1 MRRILPVLL
10 LVAAVALSLQACN
23 REPKPDHQGVFVV
36 VGGQI
41 MEVPGVSTETEFTS
55 EGFAINSFTG
65 EPKVK
70 LRGSDYYFILFGD
83 YKPTDYTK
91 FDERPNRKYEQS
103 STASYTADLT
113 TGPVKGEPEMHK
125 VNCTRVLGPGV
136 YVLTVQ
142 KGDAALHFPI
152 EKLE

>member
-1 MRRILPVLL
+1 MRRISPLLL

-23 REPKPDHQGVFVV
+23 REPKPDHKGVFVL
-36 VGGQI
+36 VGDKI
-41 MEVPGVSTETEFTS
+41 MEVSGVTVDTEFTN
-55 EGFAINSFTG
+55 EGFAINSFVG
-65 EPKVK
+65 EPKIK
-70 LRGSDYYFILFGD
+70 LRGSDYYFILYGD

-91 FDERPNRKYEQS
+91 FEERPNSRYEQS
-103 STASYTADLT
+103 STATYTADLT

-125 VNCTRVLGPGV
+125 VTCTRVLGPGV

-142 KGDAALHFPI
+142 KGDAALHFAI